1 MINKTWYIYT
11 QLYSVYSTCY
21 CQLVKGI
28 LLIKRTWSSANRTDS
43 IGSLGTGWF
52 LFRIGGWWICGNKNR
67 GFSLK
72 KKKTTRFPRAKWHH
86 VQRRNV
92 GCVEHRRLV
101 PAIFLEGIGW
111 VWKEKHHENLRFQ
124 RLVRLMIYLWYLTF
138 VYLWVMRTLDVWWQQ
153 WRWSMFDG
161 WLKLSLAVGES
172 PGKYHS

>member
-1 MINKTWYIYT
+1 MIYIYIHNYT
-11 QLYSVYSTCY
+11 AYTVHVTANWWKGFCSSSEHDRARTGPTLLDPLEQAGFCFASVGDGFVAT
-21 CQLVKGI
+21 KI
-28 LLIKRTWSSANRTDS
+28 EA
-43 IGSLGTGWF
+43 
-52 LFRIGGWWICGNKNR
+52 FRW
-67 GFSLK
+67 K